1 MVLKDKLWAAAS
13 AYTEPDFMRE
23 MEELKG
29 ISKDAYDYLAKIDP
43 TSWSRAWFSTFPKCD
58 LLVNNISECFNSY
71 ILKVRDQPIIT
82 MLESI
87 RKKLMKRY
95 QSKRDGIRTMT
106 GRICPRIVAKLDEI
120 EEEICMDQASNKN
133 K

>member
-1 MVLKDKLWAAAS
+1 MALKDKLWAAAA
-13 AYTEPDFMRE
+13 AYTEADFHKE

-43 TSWSRAWFSTFPKCD
+43 TLWSRAWFSTFPKCD

-71 ILKVRDQPIIT
+71 ILKARDQPIIS
-82 MLESI
+82 MLEMI

-95 QSKRDGIRTMT
+95 QTKRDGIRTMT
-106 GRICPRIVAKLDEI
+106 SRICLRIVAKLDEI
-120 EEEICMDQASNKN
+120 GE
-133 K
+133 